1 MPVNASFQSATNLAK
16 AIRKT
21 VSTVEEGFNFTSPE
35 VDVIKKVPK
44 DEIDYS
50 LRESLFPVMLNET
63 GGVANLVENGRK
75 ARPNGNG
82 LEEGVGY
89 IVHKNK
95 RFSRSTLAR
104 LTARGTQNQIV
115 DNFKLMAMSAV
126 KGLNRNI
133 AIEFWGTS
141 SGVLALTDTDIAASA
156 GAQVLTLKSAH
167 SVTGQNDAGYLAD
180 LFVPGDAAG
189 NEGDAVAVID
199 LAGPTIVGTGLVTA
213 KSRSA
218 GTITVTFDATPTLT
232 TTNGLAIVLQNA
244 LGIGLAQ
251 TNYNKALVGWTDAAT
266 ASALHSLTHAE
277 WAPAV
282 YNTSAVRMSAVLLQQ
297 GRDEMMLRGDATLTH
312 LFWDAG
318 VRRDAWDNRA
328 SLQRFNDTAAVS
340 LDVDVKVKGVE
351 HVLTRFIPPG
361 WVAGFDRNKAVK
373 RVDLAGSDIG
383 NQNGTGGMSEDGG
396 LEYLDDAAKVYALD
410 RVMALQW
417 RSRRAT
423 IAYTGKT
430 RQ

>member
-1 MPVNASFQSATNLAK
+1 MPAAATFQNATMLAK

-21 VSTVEEGFNFTSPE
+21 VSDVEEGFNFTSPE

-44 DEIDYS
+44 DQIDYS
-50 LRESLFPVMLNET
+50 LRESLFPVMINET

-82 LEEGVGY
+82 LEEGTGY

-104 LTARGTQNQIV
+104 LTARGTRNQIV
-115 DNFKLMAMSAV
+115 DNFRLMAMNAV
-126 KGLNRNI
+126 RAMNRNI

-156 GAQVLTLKSAH
+156 GNQVLTLKSAH
-167 SVTGQNDAGYLAD
+167 SVSGQNDAGYLAD
-180 LFVPGDAAG
+180 LFVNGDGAG

-199 LAGPTIVGTGLVTA
+199 LGGPTIVGTGLVAA
-213 KSRSA
+213 KSRTA
-218 GTITVTFDATPTLT
+218 GTITVNFDATPTAT

-244 LGIGLAQ
+244 LGTALAQ

-266 ASALHSLTHAE
+266 ASALHSLTHPE
-277 WAPAV
+277 WNPAV
-282 YNTSAVRMSAVLLQQ
+282 YDTSAVRMSAVLLQK

-312 LFWDAG
+312 LFWDAA

-328 SLQRFNDTAAVS
+328 SLQSFNDTAAVS

-351 HVLTRFIPPG
+351 HVISRFVPPG
-361 WVAGFDRNKAVK
+361 WVAGFDVNKAVK
-373 RVDLAGSDIG
+373 KIDLAGSEIDAS
-383 NQNGTGGMSEDGG
+383 NGTGGLSEDGG
-396 LEYLDDAAKVYALD
+396 LEYLDDAAKVYELN
-410 RVMALQW
+410 RVLALQW